1 MNLLDL
7 QQSQYILIEKVKYK
21 VLNMVKFT
29 EKSSYWIEYKLQNI
43 EDNQIYYLN
52 VELSLLATLYKVL
65 NEKNIQIGLNLTFNG
80 EEYEIFEKG
89 VGKIETYYG
98 LTDVGLKD
106 IVDYYEY
113 KCKTD
118 DKKILS
124 IEKWKD
130 EIEVSIGKVIK
141 SSKIKILKEFEQ

>member
-1 MNLLDL
+1 M
-7 QQSQYILIEKVKYK
+7 
-21 VLNMVKFT
+21 
-29 EKSSYWIEYKLQNI
+29 
-43 EDNQIYYLN
+43 
-52 VELSLLATLYKVL
+52 
-65 NEKNIQIGLNLTFNG
+65 
-80 EEYEIFEKG
+80 
-89 VGKIETYYG
+89 
-98 LTDVGLKD
+98 
-106 IVDYYEY
+106 VDYYEY